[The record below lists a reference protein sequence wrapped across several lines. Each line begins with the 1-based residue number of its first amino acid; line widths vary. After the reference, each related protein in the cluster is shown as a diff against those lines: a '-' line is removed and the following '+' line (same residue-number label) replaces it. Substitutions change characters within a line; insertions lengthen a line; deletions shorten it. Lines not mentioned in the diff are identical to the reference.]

1 MIMEYG
7 KNIKNEKKIFDV
19 ISTKYYFVKK
29 NFFFTFYIFYIL
41 HIYVRAY
48 ILSFKI

>member
-19 ISTKYYFVKK
+19 IFTKYYYVKK
-29 NFFFTFYIFYIL
+29 KFFTFYIFYIL
-41 HIYVRAY
+41 NIYIRAY
-48 ILSFKI
+48 ILSCII